1 MGIIKAA
8 IDSIGGALGDQW
20 LEVIEP
26 PESLTGSV
34 VFAPGQKVRQNSSRN
49 NNKKGSD
56 NLVSNGSLIHVWP
69 GMMMIIVDG
78 GKVVAASCE
87 EGYFQV
93 SDSAAPSIF
102 TGTFNEALNDTFNR
116 FKFGG
121 ITPQSQRVYYIN
133 MQEIRNIKYGTPVPF
148 VYFDSTY
155 QTELTIRA
163 KGEYSFKIVDPLK
176 FFVEVVP
183 KGDAIANRAID
194 FSNMKDQFNS
204 ELLLKAQEKLG
215 QLSMENI
222 PCSQLM
228 GKATEIS
235 AYITDAL
242 DEEWN
247 GLRGIVIVKAT
258 ILPSMTEETQ
268 EVMRTR
274 AFGSA
279 LTDQRIQAGY
289 MAKNVAEG
297 MRSAGSNPSGS
308 GAAFMGMGMGMN
320 MGGNIMQG
328 YQQNYQQQPY
338 PQQGY
343 PQQGYPQQGYPQQ
356 GYQQPPQP
364 QQNAN
369 MWQCSCG
376 ATNSGKFCNQCGS
389 PKPAPAQQSG
399 WVCSCGAN
407 NTGKFCCECGSPMPS
422 ATKAKCSSCG
432 FEPAP
437 GQAPKFCPNCGKP
450 M

>member
-8 IDSIGGALGDQW
+8 IDSVGGALGDQW

-26 PESLTGSV
+26 PSTLTGSV

-49 NNKKGSD
+49 NNTRGSD

-78 GKVVAASCE
+78 GKVIAASCE

-93 SDSAAPSIF
+93 SDSTAPSIF
-102 TGTFNEALNDTFNR
+102 AGQFGDTLKDTFNR
-116 FKFGG
+116 LKFGG

-133 MQEIRNIKYGTPVPF
+133 MQEIRNIKYGTPVPI

-183 KGDAIANRAID
+183 KGDAIANKVID
-194 FSNMKDQFNS
+194 FADMKDQFNS

-215 QLSMENI
+215 QLSLQNI

-228 GKATEIS
+228 GKASEIS
-235 AYITDAL
+235 SYITDAL

-268 EVMRTR
+268 EVMKTR
-274 AFGSA
+274 ADGAA
-279 LTDQRIQAGY
+279 LADQRIQAGY

-297 MRSAGSNPSGS
+297 MKAAGSNTG
-308 GAAFMGMGMGMN
+308 GAGTAFMGMGMGMN
-320 MGGNIMQG
+320 MGGNLMQG

-338 PQQGY
+338 PQQN
-343 PQQGYPQQGYPQQ
+343 
-356 GYQQPPQP
+356 YQQP

-376 ATNSGKFCNQCGS
+376 ASNSGKFCNQCGS
-389 PKPAPAQQSG
+389 PKPAPAKQSDS

-407 NTGKFCCECGSPMPS
+407 NSGKFCSECGSQKPS
-422 ATKAKCSSCG
+422 VAKPKCLGCG
-432 FEPAP
+432 FEPAQ
-437 GQAPKFCPNCGKP
+437 GQSPKFCPNCGKP

>member
-1 MGIIKAA
+1 MGIIRAA
-8 IDSIGGALGDQW
+8 IDSIGGTLSDQW

-26 PESLTGSV
+26 PATLTGSV

-49 NNKKGSD
+49 NNTKGSD

-93 SDSAAPSIF
+93 SDTAAPSIF
-102 TGTFNEALNDTFNR
+102 AGQFDATLKETFNR
-116 FKFGG
+116 LKFGG
-121 ITPQSQRVYYIN
+121 ITPKSQRVYYIN
-133 MQEIRNIKYGTPVPF
+133 MQEIRNIKYGTPVPL

-183 KGDAIANRAID
+183 KGDAIANRVID
-194 FSNMKDQFNS
+194 FSEMKDQFNN

-215 QLSMENI
+215 ELSLQNI

-228 GKATEIS
+228 GKASEIS
-235 AYITDAL
+235 SYITDAL
-242 DEEWN
+242 DDEWN

-258 ILPSMTEETQ
+258 ILPSMTEQTQ
-268 EVMRTR
+268 EVMQTR
-274 AFGSA
+274 AYGSA
-279 LTDQRIQAGY
+279 LIDQRVQAGY

-297 MRSAGSNPSGS
+297 MRAAGSNSGGS
-308 GAAFMGMGMGMN
+308 GTAFMGMGMGMN
-320 MGGNIMQG
+320 MGGNLMQG

-343 PQQGYPQQGYPQQ
+343 
-356 GYQQPPQP
+356 QQPPQGYQP
-364 QQNAN
+364 QPNAN

-376 ATNSGKFCNQCGS
+376 ATNTGKFCNQCGS
-389 PKPAPAQQSG
+389 PKPNQQG
-399 WVCSCGAN
+399 GAWNCSCGAT
-407 NTGKFCCECGSPMPS
+407 NTGKFCSNCGSPNPS
-422 ATKAKCSSCG
+422 ASKPKCSNCG
-432 FEPAP
+432 FEPAQ
-437 GQAPKFCPNCGKP
+437 GQSPKFCPNCGNP